1 LYSFKSTLKIIQYP
15 ILAENI
21 AMGNEKD
28 IAKEFLASIGENI
41 KKRRKKKD
49 YTMEQLGLE
58 MGLTR
63 MQVNRIEKGYNIT
76 MITLLKLS
84 LALDC
89 TMEQLLKSDYKY
101 KKDDLER
108 LVNTNK
114 ASKLKVVKKT
124 K

>member
-1 LYSFKSTLKIIQYP
+1 
-15 ILAENI
+15 
-21 AMGNEKD
+21 MGSEQD
-28 IAKEFLASIGENI
+28 ISKEFLASIGQNVML
-41 KKRRKKKD
+41 RRKKKD
-49 YTMEQLGLE
+49 WSMEELGYQ

-63 MQVNRIEKGYNIT
+63 SQVNRIEKGYNIT

-89 TMEQLLKSDYKY
+89 KLEQLLKTEYKF

-114 ASKLKVVKKT
+114 ASKLKVAKKIGN
-124 K
+124 KKGR